1 MSLDSSPQI
10 SILRTGGYIS
20 TLFVHGTV
28 ANQAAANS
36 VYAYKSTVDGQNA
49 LSPQT
54 ANRVYTFK
62 SDRERMQYLIGRIGT
77 VPQCTGT

>member
-62 SDRERMQYLIGRIGT
+62 TDRERMQYLIGRIGT